1 MSLSIMVLCF
11 LIVYDE
17 DKSSLEKKMENQEIN
32 INGCNRSADRGS
44 SVSTP
49 VGVIVSVNLHTD

>member
-1 MSLSIMVLCF
+1 MVLCF